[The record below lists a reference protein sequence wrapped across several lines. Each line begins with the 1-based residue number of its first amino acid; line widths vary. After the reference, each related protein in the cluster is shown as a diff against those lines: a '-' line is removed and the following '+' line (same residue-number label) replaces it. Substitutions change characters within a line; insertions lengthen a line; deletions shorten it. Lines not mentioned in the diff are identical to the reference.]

1 MKLSGKGVRSNLY
14 VVTLGGHQYSGTL
27 CYYSHVDESGVECV
41 LLALLGAGR
50 ALIPLE
56 FDLLAA
62 LAATVTVT
70 VHFYCACRPRTS
82 LEMMHMKS

>member
-1 MKLSGKGVRSNLY
+1 MLSPWEDINI
-14 VVTLGGHQYSGTL
+14 LGH
-27 CYYSHVDESGVECV
+27 CAMYYSHVDESGVECV

-50 ALIPLE
+50 ALLPLE
-56 FDLLAA
+56 FDLLAAA

-82 LEMMHMKS
+82 LEIMHMKS